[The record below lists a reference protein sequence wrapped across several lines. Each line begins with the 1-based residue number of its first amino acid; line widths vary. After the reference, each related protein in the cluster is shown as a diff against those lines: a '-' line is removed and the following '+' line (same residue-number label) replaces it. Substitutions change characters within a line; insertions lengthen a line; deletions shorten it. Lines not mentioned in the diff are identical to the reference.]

1 MSESRSVPPVVT
13 LFALGGTIAAPVD
26 ATAGGS
32 TIALAAE
39 ALVGDLGERAG
50 VKVDARSFRQLPS
63 ASLALDDIVELAAA
77 IDDEAGSVGFVVTV
91 GTDALEEVAFALD
104 LLGGVDSPV
113 VVTGAMRN
121 AGTPGADGAANL
133 LASIRVAAS
142 DAARG
147 QGALVVLGDEIH
159 LARYAAKSHSSSPS
173 TFESRNVGPIGWV
186 VEGRVRIPLV
196 RRERPPAL
204 AVGAVPRVA
213 LVRASLGDDL
223 SGVTGDGCAGLVLE
237 AFGAGHVPAAAV
249 PTLAAVAAR
258 IPVVFVSR
266 TGAGD
271 VYLSSGAFPGSERDL
286 LEAGLIPGGA
296 FDGPKARVLLS
307 LLLGAGATRDEIA
320 ERFAED

>member
-1 MSESRSVPPVVT
+1 MTEAASVPPVVT

-26 ATAGGS
+26 VAAGGS
-32 TIALAAE
+32 TIALAAD

-50 VKVDARSFRQLPS
+50 VRVDARSFRQLPS
-63 ASLALDDIVELAAA
+63 ASLTLDDIVELAAA

-173 TFESRNVGPIGWV
+173 TFESRNVGPIGWI

-196 RRERPPAL
+196 RRERPRPVV
-204 AVGAVPRVA
+204 VGSVPRVG

-223 SGVTGDGCAGLVLE
+223 SAVTGDGCAGLVLE
-237 AFGAGHVPAAAV
+237 AFGAGHVPEAAV
-249 PTLAAVAAR
+249 PALAAVAAR

-307 LLLGAGATRDEIA
+307 LLLGAGATREEIV
-320 ERFAED
+320 ERFAVG